1 MKDWLFLTV
10 SIVFLSSPGLFSEAM
25 VCSFQ
30 TRLFERHRQFW
41 SPMGEHSIWGSKT
54 SQQLFRF
61 SPFEPLPMSSRIT
74 TTCPACRAKLAVGS
88 ENAGKRLRCPKC
100 RGSVVVPKE
109 EVISPEPEFDFSMP
123 AIHEDDNSIA
133 RDEVYENDPYPS
145 KPPSF
150 RSRTSNLARE
160 FKDELIQPDL
170 IPQVVARLV
179 ANDEQFLFASNPSQ
193 TALVFRLIL
202 SGLASLIA
210 NPILFSIPAL
220 ESSTARITAA
230 VVGLLWILT
239 VLYITYVAWR
249 TSFFAITSRR
259 IIVRT
264 GWFNH
269 IISMAPVH
277 NIQMVTI
284 NTGFVDRWLGLNS
297 VCFET
302 AAASGF
308 GVLRTGVLMFTN
320 IHSDEVMTA
329 YSQALGKQ
337 IH

>member
-1 MKDWLFLTV
+1 M
-10 SIVFLSSPGLFSEAM
+10 
-25 VCSFQ
+25 
-30 TRLFERHRQFW
+30 
-41 SPMGEHSIWGSKT
+41 
-54 SQQLFRF
+54 
-61 SPFEPLPMSSRIT
+61 
-74 TTCPACRAKLAVGS
+74 
-88 ENAGKRLRCPKC
+88 
-100 RGSVVVPKE
+100 PKE

-123 AIHEDDNSIA
+123 AIHENDNSIA
-133 RDEVYENDPYPS
+133 RDEVYENDPYTS

-150 RSRTSNLARE
+150 RSRTSNLVRE

-308 GVLRTGVLMFTN
+308 GVLRTGVLMFMN

-337 IH
+337 IN